1 MRWQT
6 WRTMTDKYCPTCT
19 GAQYADDIYDAKR
32 SNFWEYTCPFR
43 FATGSATFGA
53 SCGNGSIQSNT
64 SGCCGSA
71 AQSAADSIGALRYR
85 EPLLFAAYQQ
95 RVRAT
100 DVLEQNRAASG
111 AVLNATA
118 DAPRIGD
125 TACIG
130 CRDCSIEPSCGA
142 AEFGSGCGPRPLP
155 ERRMRHNAVPFKPA
169 SSFPLLD
176 RYPSGQAQALY
187 AFDSEQAYIDAYNGI
202 YNGQAPLRS
211 RFHFQSPKEQ
221 QRLWYGVAPPNIGE
235 RPAKNIRANCDDCQQ
250 VPVPYYRNYLESRYA
265 CGCNRRQCA
274 RCAPK

>member
-85 EPLLFAAYQQ
+85 EPLSFAAYQQ

-169 SSFPLLD
+169 SSFPLHSSIWNHVTAYKEHLLMPPCLVTMMTLVLTSSFFALCNWSLEFQP
-176 RYPSGQAQALY
+176 RSLIRLKGAQR
-187 AFDSEQAYIDAYNGI
+187 S
-202 YNGQAPLRS
+202 PL
-211 RFHFQSPKEQ
+211 
-221 QRLWYGVAPPNIGE
+221 L
-235 RPAKNIRANCDDCQQ
+235 
-250 VPVPYYRNYLESRYA
+250 
-265 CGCNRRQCA
+265 
-274 RCAPK
+274 